1 LIEKRNIIR
10 QITDIQNQ
18 AERLIKRKSSL
29 VEIEQFADYS
39 SEIKLFLIKY
49 IDEDFIL
56 KHVHEIPDLNLHES
70 DSKPGLFDLIIYSF
84 NFGLGA
90 YSKERRKA
98 DKALKTVRDI
108 RGKYASLEFMLKNY
122 FN

>member
-1 LIEKRNIIR
+1 MIEKRNIIR
-10 QITDIQNQ
+10 QIKDIQNQ

-29 VEIEQFADYS
+29 SEIEQFANYS
-39 SEIKLFLIKY
+39 CEIKSFLIKN

-56 KHVHEIPDLNLHES
+56 KYVYEIPDLNLDES
-70 DSKPGLFDLIIYSF
+70 DSKPGFFDLILFSF
-84 NFGLGA
+84 NFGFGA
-90 YSKERRKA
+90 YSKERQKA

-108 RGKYASLEFMLKNY
+108 RGKYASLEFMLKNH

>member
-1 LIEKRNIIR
+1 MIEKRNIIR

-18 AERLIKRKSSL
+18 AERLIKLKSSL
-29 VEIEQFADYS
+29 VEIEKFADYS